1 MKEAWTAE
9 EDVLLIDAHKSLGN
23 RWAEIAKFLP
33 GRTDNAIK
41 NHWNRCTPPLPPPLQ
56 LFLNVLSSTLRR
68 QLARKSEG
76 GDDSDELNQVAS
88 DSTASTVQA
97 AQLETPVK
105 PKVTR
110 HLACFL
116 LERHCS

>member
-1 MKEAWTAE
+1 
-9 EDVLLIDAHKSLGN
+9 V
-23 RWAEIAKFLP
+23 P
-33 GRTDNAIK
+33 P
-41 NHWNRCTPPLPPPLQ
+41 PPLPHIPPPLQ

-110 HLACFL
+110 TPPRLHSRGLAADAWRVIAGA
-116 LERHCS
+116 EAAV